1 MKFNFNNFKKIFSPF
16 FSFFI
21 PSFLCFLFF
30 FFIFSSF
37 NSSSASSFNI
47 NSRSY
52 VVIDRNTNKILIG
65 KNENEKRKMA
75 STTKIMTGILIIE
88 NCNLNE
94 KILVS
99 KSAARINRL
108 NSWS

>member
-21 PSFLCFLFF
+21 PSFLSFLFF